1 MQDFMT
7 DAVKIASLFML
18 VISFALASSLGV
30 IAALRMSGPN
40 VNMVRILR
48 DEDAR

>member
-1 MQDFMT
+1 MS
-7 DAVKIASLFML
+7 ASAF
-18 VISFALASSLGV
+18 IASSLGV
-30 IAALRMSGPN
+30 IAALRMSGPLQIN